1 MYNYTVLNYN
11 TTVSDA
17 MEIWLVSILYILVKP
32 LPIKTMF
39 KSINSSRRHHII
51 SRVVLIFQLLNIDCL
66 TLSFCSNAYKN
77 NSGHISAKL
86 NTVWSSGVLLK
97 MKVGI
102 RKRALQRV

>member
-39 KSINSSRRHHII
+39 KSINSVRRHHI
-51 SRVVLIFQLLNIDCL
+51 
-66 TLSFCSNAYKN
+66 
-77 NSGHISAKL
+77 
-86 NTVWSSGVLLK
+86 
-97 MKVGI
+97 MKYM
-102 RKRALQRV
+102 